1 MEENNMSILIIDKLT
16 KLNELEMNKAKI
28 LTAIFIKST
37 KEIVNRKVY
46 ALKFNFEE
54 QAKYYDQNI
63 ERYSDI
69 YEQILKRYKEQLFQ
83 IVGKYDAL
91 FINMQL
97 ELQEAECN
105 QKIAITNLK
114 KSFDIKEEINNR
126 AQNEVIEEYKRKI
139 DACFQKK
146 INYDIIIEECEKELN
161 NCAKNMENL
170 INNLFSDKSSQI
182 SFKEEGNFKKIVNKI
197 INKFTGETKF
207 NTYVIEPI
215 NIELEMM
222 DTKLPD
228 ITENIKNETV
238 NFVARIRQAKEETNT
253 IFENMINQKK

>member
-1 MEENNMSILIIDKLT
+1 MEENNMSVVIIDKLT
-16 KLNELEMNKAKI
+16 KLNELEMNKSKV

-37 KEIVNRKVY
+37 KEIMNKKVQSLE
-46 ALKFNFEE
+46 ANFEE
-54 QAKYYDQNI
+54 QAQYYDQNL
-63 ERYSDI
+63 EDYSDI
-69 YEQILKRYKEQLFQ
+69 YNQIIEKYKKQLFQ
-83 IVGKYDAL
+83 IIEKYNTL

-114 KSFDIKEEINNR
+114 KSFDIKQEINNK
-126 AQNEVIEEYKRKI
+126 AQSEIIEEYKRKI
-139 DACFQKK
+139 KACFQKK

-161 NCAKNMENL
+161 NCAQNMEKL

-182 SFKEEGNFKKIVNKI
+182 SLKEEGTFKKILNKI
-197 INKFTGETKF
+197 INKFTGASKF

-228 ITENIKNETV
+228 IMEEIKNDTV
-238 NFVARIRQAKEETNT
+238 NFVARIRQAKEETNE
-253 IFENMINQKK
+253 IFDNMINH